1 MSYNLPGEIEVS
13 CFYRKHLGPRME
25 AAGLRV
31 QFHYNQKPG
40 VQFRVQPREE
50 YRSAILRGIEVGM
63 AARFPDFPKAGS
75 VWITEIMDDQVNSCE
90 RAFYNAGRLVVEQA
104 YALSLIP
111 K

>member
-1 MSYNLPGEIEVS
+1 
-13 CFYRKHLGPRME
+13 
-25 AAGLRV
+25 
-31 QFHYNQKPG
+31 
-40 VQFRVQPREE
+40 
-50 YRSAILRGIEVGM
+50 M